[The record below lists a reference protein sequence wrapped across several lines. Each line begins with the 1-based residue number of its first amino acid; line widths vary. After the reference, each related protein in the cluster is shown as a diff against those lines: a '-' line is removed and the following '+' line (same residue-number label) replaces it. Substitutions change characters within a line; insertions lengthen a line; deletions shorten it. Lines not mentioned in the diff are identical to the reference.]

1 MLREYVKETKFSMP
15 VIFVEDIQI
24 SKKFYQ
30 NLFSLEVEMDFGQN
44 IVFKEAFSIW
54 EKNRAKEIIFQNKLI
69 DQEEK
74 RYNNVELYFETLD
87 IQSIWEKIL
96 SSKVEIIHPIKEE
109 AWGQRAFRVY
119 DPDKFI
125 IEVAEPMAEVV
136 KRLSK
141 LGLSRENISIK
152 TQMALETIVHILD
165 GNS

>member
-1 MLREYVKETKFSMP
+1 VKEVKFSMP

-54 EKNRAKEIIFQNKLI
+54 EKKRAKEIIFQNKLI

-96 SSKVEIIHPIKEE
+96 SSKVEIIHPLKEE
-109 AWGQRAFRVY
+109 TWGQRVFRVY

-141 LGLSRENISIK
+141 LGLSREKISIK
-152 TQMALETIVHILD
+152 TQMTLETIAHILD
-165 GNS
+165 GKS

>member
-1 MLREYVKETKFSMP
+1 MP

-54 EKNRAKEIIFQNKLI
+54 EKKRAKEIIFQNKLI

-96 SSKVEIIHPIKEE
+96 SSKVEIIHPLKEE
-109 AWGQRAFRVY
+109 TWGQRVFRVY

-141 LGLSRENISIK
+141 LGLSREKISIK
-152 TQMALETIVHILD
+152 TQMTLETIAHILD
-165 GNS
+165 GKS